1 MKDFSSDFVNQFMT
15 NVPDSLLGIKEE
27 LAQWAHAFVSDWL
40 AKHDLVTQQEFA
52 VQQQILARLTEKV
65 SKLEEALS
73 AKDPEAVS
81 N

>member
-1 MKDFSSDFVNQFMT
+1 MKDFSNDFVNQFMA

-27 LAQWAHAFVSDWL
+27 LSQWAHAFVSDWL

-52 VQQQILARLTEKV
+52 IQQHILARLTEKV
-65 SKLEEALS
+65 SKLEDTLA
-73 AKDPEAVS
+73 AKDAEELS